1 MRVSRL
7 KIIGV
12 GYDDEIGDVST
23 PFEHR
28 LQSTK
33 SMFLFEGP
41 ILILITYFL
50 SLVFDFKFSFWVWFV
65 VVFCILS
72 LIYDWYK
79 YFKNNVF
86 IKLGTKIS

>member
-1 MRVSRL
+1 L
-7 KIIGV
+7 KIIGT
-12 GYDDEIGDVST
+12 GYEEEMDDLST

-33 SMFLFEGP
+33 AMFFFEGP
-41 ILILITYFL
+41 ILILVTYFL
-50 SLVFDFKFSFWVWFV
+50 SLAFHFKFGFWVWFV
-65 VVFCILS
+65 IAFCILS

-86 IKLGTKIS
+86 IKLGTKVT